1 MVQIAR
7 RSFAFTFPYEFE
19 RRAAYELPGKN
30 ARMTLMNSQHT
41 NRIAVANMINIAPN
55 EAVYIMA

>member
-7 RSFAFTFPYEFE
+7 RSFAFTFPYEFG
-19 RRAAYELPGKN
+19 RPAAYDLPGNN
-30 ARMTLMNSQHT
+30 ARKTVMHSQQT
-41 NRIAVANMINIAPN
+41 KPIAVANMISIAPN